1 MNFDLLICTSS
12 RCIIYG
18 SHVACTLCFSFQS
31 EYPKYTPLLAKILE
45 AVPSRN
51 NDKDKI
57 SHEKEVIDAAN
68 EVVDSVDRDELAKFF
83 TLRSDPDD
91 EEAEKIKKKMET
103 TRDQLAEAL
112 YQKGLA
118 LAEIESLQVGIVN
131 FFRSTFMVI

>member
-1 MNFDLLICTSS
+1 MQSPLLRRSLLPSTS
-12 RCIIYG
+12 RG
-18 SHVACTLCFSFQS
+18 LQELVSFQHVVQPYGQERCS
-31 EYPKYTPLLAKILE
+31 F
-45 AVPSRN
+45 
-51 NDKDKI
+51 
-57 SHEKEVIDAAN
+57 VIDAAN
-68 EVVDSVDRDELAKFF
+68 EVVDSVDRDELAKNF